1 MLLEPPGW
9 EGSPQGLPHWPYVRA
24 VDDALT
30 ARGIP
35 PGSVRA
41 DATTRGRGF
50 TTYMWLT
57 WDTSRTHGQRGIRLH
72 WKERLGWFYAL
83 TGIDSQDVLHYTVA
97 PFRTVFPRPEDI
109 AEVAEHLVCFRQLA
123 DVEYCTEWDGAEDVR
138 AAGRDFRRLVFGLAP
153 LGTQDTASGPGA
165 GPGIGGEEGVRLT
178 IDTRDDTYEEAVA
191 AVQAAYGRSQDV
203 LAGRLLPDLSQAA
216 VRPDAVDLSGEGP
229 GKGAPRL

>member
-30 ARGIP
+30 VRGIP

-57 WDTSRTHGQRGIRLH
+57 WDMSRTRGQRGIRLH

-83 TGIDSQDVLHYTVA
+83 TGINSQDVLHYTVA
-97 PFRTVFPRPEDI
+97 PFRTVFPRPEDV
-109 AEVAEHLVCFRQLA
+109 AEVAERLVCFRQLP
-123 DVEYCTEWDGAEDVR
+123 DMEYRTEWDGAEDVR
-138 AAGRDFRRLVFGLAP
+138 AAGRDFRRSVLGLAP
-153 LGTQDTASGPGA
+153 LAPPGHHERTRGRA
-165 GPGIGGEEGVRLT
+165 GHRGRGGRAA
-178 IDTRDDTYEEAVA
+178 DDRHAHGHLRGGDH
-191 AVQAAYGRSQDV
+191 GR
-203 LAGRLLPDLSQAA
+203 AGR
-216 VRPDAVDLSGEGP
+216 VRAQPRCSGGP
-229 GKGAPRL
+229 FAPRSVADD